1 MERLSKEQLDTI
13 ELPLLEWNFEQ
24 ASIKHS
30 DLVRVETI
38 ITERG
43 YTLFAIYFGILTASV
58 GYVLTHLNIKDD
70 IALTSGCLSLIVF
83 SCIAIGYIY
92 KVIEPHE
99 YYAPGKEPDHFKIGN
114 YIAYFKGNGIIG
126 ELQKKQVIGD
136 ELVNLQS
143 KITNQEEINK
153 KRVEQTRI
161 SIRFILFG
169 SFMAVIIFL
178 ITLFIF

>member
-1 MERLSKEQLDTI
+1 MDRLNNEQLNTI
-13 ELPLLEWNFEQ
+13 ELSLLEWNYEQ

-83 SCIAIGYIY
+83 SCIAIG
-92 KVIEPHE
+92 
-99 YYAPGKEPDHFKIGN
+99 
-114 YIAYFKGNGIIG
+114 
-126 ELQKKQVIGD
+126 
-136 ELVNLQS
+136 
-143 KITNQEEINK
+143 
-153 KRVEQTRI
+153 
-161 SIRFILFG
+161 
-169 SFMAVIIFL
+169 
-178 ITLFIF
+178 